1 MVNDK
6 LTMIITIIS
15 IFQVFLWKLVSR
27 MCLCSQVQIPR
38 YLSESSHPLTSASPK
53 ILLLG
58 GLARFV
64 LILSPLNPS
73 LMSARL
79 YLWVEEI
86 KAEGFLSTM
95 RKCVTKFS
103 PVLSKKSV
111 QHVTRKLMYVGWR
124 YATKYKCYRLP
135 VSILPLNISFAI
147 LQERLEIFKSAN
159 YF

>member
-1 MVNDK
+1 
-6 LTMIITIIS
+6 
-15 IFQVFLWKLVSR
+15 

-79 YLWVEEI
+79 YLWVAG
-86 KAEGFLSTM
+86 KGFLPTM
-95 RKCVTKFS
+95 RKFVTKFS
-103 PVLSKKSV
+103 PVLSIKNCSACD
-111 QHVTRKLMYVGWR
+111 RKIDVCRMKIR
-124 YATKYKCYRLP
+124 HKIHKCYRLP
-135 VSILPLNISFAI
+135 VSILPLNIGFPI
-147 LQERLEIFKSAN
+147 LQKGLEISKSVN
-159 YF
+159 Q